1 MKVCAACGAEN
12 PDIARFCLACGT
24 QLAEAR
30 PPQETRKV
38 VTIVFSDLKG
48 STSLGEALDSEA
60 ARMIRTG
67 ETEDHKEAARAFVEK
82 RAPVFKGY

>member
-1 MKVCAACGAEN
+1 MRFHLIAFRSSAAANMKVAEE
-12 PDIARFCLACGT
+12 GT
-24 QLAEAR
+24 L
-30 PPQETRKV
+30 
-38 VTIVFSDLKG
+38 S
-48 STSLGEALDSEA
+48 EALDSEA